1 MLLKKM
7 YRDILKNLSQF
18 VTIFLMVLISLA
30 AYTGVDSYMKG
41 LEKSATKYYKNYN
54 LSDATIYGK
63 TTQEELANL
72 KKSKYIKNI
81 EEKLTINFN
90 LKNNKKVEVNFIKE
104 NTINK
109 MYIHKGEKFS
119 NKKGIWIDKKFA
131 EENKLKVGDKILLKY
146 KDKEIEE
153 KILGLISTPD
163 HVYITPDDNT
173 VFPNHKD
180 YAYAYMSLEEVQ
192 NILEIP
198 KNYLIYSTVM
208 IKTNNYN
215 KLKEEIEKNFSNKII
230 IQSKDTKSYLV
241 YQSEIDEGKSYIG
254 IFSGL
259 FVLIAILC
267 LITTMIRLVKKD
279 RINLGTLK
287 ALGYSNLRIGIHYI
301 SYGFYISLIASIL
314 GAILGLNTLGK
325 FFMGLEMKV
334 FDVPNG
340 DVTLGINNLY
350 MIIFIVVIISVTSY
364 LSVRHILKEKPANI
378 LRGETSSNKSRNLN
392 LKKLKLSFESKWN
405 IRDIY
410 RNKFRTI
417 TTLIG
422 ITGSTLLV
430 ITGFGLYD
438 TMNNYLYL
446 ESKVINRYEYKGSII
461 DNTKEYNNTSKRLP
475 IEING
480 KNNNLFVDDT
490 KGMIRLIDK
499 NNKEINLKDGLFITR
514 KLAKKLNKK
523 IGDKLSF
530 KIKGNNE
537 IYTVE
542 ITGINKDHS
551 NQNITMNRKT
561 YEKLG
566 LKYLP
571 DTIYSN
577 KKIKDSNV
585 NKIQSIK
592 DINEG
597 ITNMTNMLIK
607 TIVMLVILSII
618 LGGVII
624 YNMSILSFTDKEY
637 QFATLKVLGFS
648 NKKISKIFIIQNIW
662 ISIISTILAQ
672 PIGYGI
678 VKYMYTYAIG
688 SEYDMNV
695 YIKSYSY
702 IISIVLTLILTL
714 TLSKLLTKKIAK
726 IDMVKSLKA
735 NE

>member
-1 MLLKKM
+1 
-7 YRDILKNLSQF
+7 
-18 VTIFLMVLISLA
+18 
-30 AYTGVDSYMKG
+30 
-41 LEKSATKYYKNYN
+41 
-54 LSDATIYGK
+54 
-63 TTQEELANL
+63 
-72 KKSKYIKNI
+72 
-81 EEKLTINFN
+81 
-90 LKNNKKVEVNFIKE
+90 
-104 NTINK
+104 
-109 MYIHKGEKFS
+109 
-119 NKKGIWIDKKFA
+119 
-131 EENKLKVGDKILLKY
+131 
-146 KDKEIEE
+146 
-153 KILGLISTPD
+153 
-163 HVYITPDDNT
+163 
-173 VFPNHKD
+173 
-180 YAYAYMSLEEVQ
+180 
-192 NILEIP
+192 
-198 KNYLIYSTVM
+198 M

-241 YQSEIDEGKSYIG
+241 YQSEIEEGKSYIG

-499 NNKEINLKDGLFITR
+499 NNKEINLKDGLFATR

-597 ITNMTNMLIK
+597 IMNMTNMLIK

>member
-1 MLLKKM
+1 M
-7 YRDILKNLSQF
+7 
-18 VTIFLMVLISLA
+18 
-30 AYTGVDSYMKG
+30 
-41 LEKSATKYYKNYN
+41 
-54 LSDATIYGK
+54 
-63 TTQEELANL
+63 
-72 KKSKYIKNI
+72 
-81 EEKLTINFN
+81 
-90 LKNNKKVEVNFIKE
+90 
-104 NTINK
+104 
-109 MYIHKGEKFS
+109 
-119 NKKGIWIDKKFA
+119 
-131 EENKLKVGDKILLKY
+131 
-146 KDKEIEE
+146 
-153 KILGLISTPD
+153 
-163 HVYITPDDNT
+163 
-173 VFPNHKD
+173 FPNHKD

-241 YQSEIDEGKSYIG
+241 YQSEIEEGKSYIG

-314 GAILGLNTLGK
+314 GVILGLNTLGK

-340 DVTLGINNLY
+340 DVSLGINNFY
-350 MIIFIVVIISVTSY
+350 MIIFIVIIISVTSY

-430 ITGFGLYD
+430 ITGFGL
-438 TMNNYLYL
+438 

-499 NNKEINLKDGLFITR
+499 NNKEINLKDGLFATR

-597 ITNMTNMLIK
+597 IMNMTNMLIK

>member
-1 MLLKKM
+1 
-7 YRDILKNLSQF
+7 
-18 VTIFLMVLISLA
+18 
-30 AYTGVDSYMKG
+30 
-41 LEKSATKYYKNYN
+41 
-54 LSDATIYGK
+54 
-63 TTQEELANL
+63 
-72 KKSKYIKNI
+72 
-81 EEKLTINFN
+81 
-90 LKNNKKVEVNFIKE
+90 
-104 NTINK
+104 

-241 YQSEIDEGKSYIG
+241 YQSEIEEGKSYIG

-314 GAILGLNTLGK
+314 GVILGLNTLGK

-340 DVTLGINNLY
+340 DVSLGINNLY
-350 MIIFIVVIISVTSY
+350 MIIFIVIIISLTSY

-499 NNKEINLKDGLFITR
+499 NNKEINLKDGLFATR

-597 ITNMTNMLIK
+597 IMNMTNMLIK